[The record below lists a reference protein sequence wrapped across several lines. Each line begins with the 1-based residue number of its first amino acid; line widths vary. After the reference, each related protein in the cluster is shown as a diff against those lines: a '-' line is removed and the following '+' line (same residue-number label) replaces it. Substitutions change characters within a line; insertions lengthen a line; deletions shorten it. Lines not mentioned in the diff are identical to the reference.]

1 MASETKTV
9 HVPRSKPPLYGTLLV
24 RRGAPEGAEKTVA
37 ERQQRTI
44 LLVDDDPEMRN
55 ISRRVVEAAG
65 YRFLEASGGR
75 EGLRTLLHEHPD
87 MLLLD
92 YMMPDLSGLEVFEEL
107 ITNPT
112 YRDVAEIPVIMITA
126 KPEYQVDR
134 NRLFEMGLSAFL
146 VKPFGSRELINV
158 IDNVFI
164 LHSVQQRNKELQQE
178 IRRTEYKYQ
187 DLIEN
192 ASDLIFTLDTEGNF
206 RFINR
211 RMLAL
216 TGYDRDEW
224 IGRSFYELIDEAD
237 REAVE
242 ANFRDTLMGKA
253 RIFEVAI
260 RAANQRTLYF
270 STNINPLFEHG
281 RVAGCVAIARDIT
294 RRKKL
299 EQEITELKNFTES
312 IVQSMGAGLITLDL
326 DRRITYFN
334 NAAEAVLGFSPSE
347 VVGKYLH
354 EVFSPEESAYLL
366 PDPEDP
372 KEPLY
377 GCETELTTRDGH
389 RVHIGYT
396 ITPRIDNQGQR
407 VGTIISFRDIS
418 DIKQMQAEVARMD
431 RLASLGVLA
440 SGIAHEIRNPLAG
453 IKTMAQTLEEEIDP
467 IDPRREYLTR
477 IVRQVNRMDELLKAF
492 FSYARPRQPMRK
504 PYRLQEIVQEVMALL
519 DKRLRNSNVRFEET
533 YAVDLPAVYV
543 DFHQIQQVVFN
554 LLLNALDAMP
564 DGGLLR
570 LQARP
575 VTTKLQ
581 RVDRQGRRYAWRRES
596 SEYVEVRITDS
607 GAGIDP
613 KHLEAIFDP
622 FFTTKPQGT
631 GLGLSI
637 VYRIIEE
644 HKGEIQV
651 ESEQGEGTTFV
662 LLLPTEE

>member
-9 HVPRSKPPLYGTLLV
+9 HIPKSKPPLYGGLLV
-24 RRGAPEGAEKTVA
+24 GSGPAPGPEKTVA
-37 ERQQRTI
+37 ERRQRTI

-65 YRFLEASGGR
+65 YRFIEASGGR
-75 EGLRTLLHEHPD
+75 QGLEMVLREHPD

-107 ITNPT
+107 IANPV
-112 YRDVAEIPVIMITA
+112 YREVSEIPVIMITA

-146 VKPFGSRELINV
+146 VKPFGGRELINV

-192 ASDLIFTLDTEGNF
+192 ASDLIFTLDRDGNF

-216 TGYDRDEW
+216 TGYNRDDW
-224 IGRSFYELIDEAD
+224 IGRSFYDLVDEAD
-237 REAVE
+237 REAAK

-253 RIFEVAI
+253 RIFEVGI
-260 RAANQRTLYF
+260 RSADQRTLYF
-270 STNINPLFEHG
+270 STNINPLFERG
-281 RVAGCVAIARDIT
+281 RVVGCVAIARDIT

-299 EQEITELKNFTES
+299 EQEVTELKNFTES

-334 NAAEAVLGFSPSE
+334 NAAEAVLGYEAAE
-347 VVGKYLH
+347 VLGKHLD
-354 EVFSPEESAYLL
+354 EVFSSEESAYLL

-377 GCETELTTRDGH
+377 GCEAELTTRDGR
-389 RVHIGYT
+389 RVHVGYT
-396 ITPRIDNQGQR
+396 ITPRIDNHGER

-492 FSYARPRQPMRK
+492 FSYARPRQPVRK
-504 PYRLQEIVQEVMALL
+504 PHRLQEIVHEVMALL
-519 DKRLRNSNVRFEET
+519 EKRLRNSNVQFQEE
-533 YAVDLPAVYV
+533 YDSDLPPIFV

-554 LLLNALDAMP
+554 LFLNALDAMP
-564 DGGLLR
+564 EGGQLR
-570 LQARP
+570 VEARP

-581 RVDRQGRRYAWRRES
+581 RVDRYGRRYAWKKDS
-596 SEYVEVRITDS
+596 SRYVEVRISDS
-607 GAGIDP
+607 GVGIDP
-613 KHLEAIFDP
+613 KNLEPIFDP
-622 FFTTKPQGT
+622 FFTTKPQGS

-644 HKGEIQV
+644 HKGEIRV
-651 ESEQGEGTTFV
+651 ESERGKGSTFI
-662 LLLPTEE
+662 LLLPAEE